1 MLPTHRLFHIIQLLR
16 GTKRPVKA
24 QQLAEE
30 LQVSVRTVYR
40 DIAELQNQHVPIVG
54 EAGIG
59 YILKPGY
66 DMPPLM
72 LTPNEVEA
80 ALLGAHWVA
89 QRGEPTLAKGARD
102 LIAKIREVVPQSLQA
117 LIENAT
123 LVAPTMTEVMPD
135 QVDVSI
141 VRDAVRQQQVMIIHY
156 SDQQGRDSRRRI
168 WPFLIAY
175 FDSTK
180 VIAAWCEL
188 RNDFRHFRTDRIS
201 AVEATKEYYP
211 KSAEQLKA
219 EWWQLEQQRSSQSG
233 TEVIFDK

>member
-1 MLPTHRLFHIIQLLR
+1 MLPTHRLFHVIQYLR
-16 GTKRPVKA
+16 GAKRPVKA

-30 LQVSVRTVYR
+30 LQVSVRTIYR

-59 YILKPGY
+59 YVLKSGY

-72 LTPNEVEA
+72 LTPNELEA
-80 ALLGAHWVA
+80 ALLGAQWVV

-102 LIAKIREVVPQSLQA
+102 LMAKIREVVPQSLQA
-117 LIENAT
+117 IMENAT
-123 LVAPTMTEVMPD
+123 LVAPTMTEVVPD
-135 QVDVSI
+135 RVDI
-141 VRDAVRQQQVMIIHY
+141 LPIRDAIRHQQVVVIHY
-156 SDQQGRDSRRRI
+156 CDQDGEDSKRRI

-175 FDSTK
+175 FDSTR

-188 RNDFRHFRTDRIS
+188 RGDFRHFRTDRIS
-201 AVEATKEYYP
+201 ALEPTEEYYP

-219 EWWQLEQQRSSQSG
+219 EWWQSEQQRLQ
-233 TEVIFDK
+233 